1 MPLEKIIRQESE
13 FSSSTYFNT
22 RSLRLRQGYIGGT
35 KLGVRRMTFWLWGT
49 AAIFSLLLA
58 DSAAAQ
64 APNRDVDHCKS
75 KDPEISIAGCTALIQ
90 SGQGGLSLDVIL
102 YYRGGGY
109 RATGEYDS
117 AIQDFDRSIQL
128 NPKSAS
134 TFINR
139 GIAYKNKGQFDRAIA
154 DYDQALVLQP
164 DSAIAYTDRGLAYE
178 KKEQYDRALQ
188 DYDKAINL
196 DPRAEI

>member
-90 SGQGGLSLDVIL
+90 TGQGGLSLDVIL
-102 YYRGGGY
+102 YYRGDGY
-109 RATGEYDS
+109 RSTGEYDR

-128 NPKSAS
+128 NPNSAS

-139 GIAYKNKGQFDRAIA
+139 GLAYK
-154 DYDQALVLQP
+154 
-164 DSAIAYTDRGLAYE
+164 

-196 DPRAEI
+196 DPRAEIAYDNRGNTYDEKGDHDRAIQD

>member
-1 MPLEKIIRQESE
+1 
-13 FSSSTYFNT
+13 
-22 RSLRLRQGYIGGT
+22 
-35 KLGVRRMTFWLWGT
+35 MTFWLWGT
-49 AAIFSLLLA
+49 AAIFSLMLA

-109 RATGEYDS
+109 SATCEYHR

-128 NPKSAS
+128 NPNCPR

-139 GIAYKNKGQFDRAIA
+139 GIAYKNNGQVD
-154 DYDQALVLQP
+154 
-164 DSAIAYTDRGLAYE
+164 
-178 KKEQYDRALQ
+178 
-188 DYDKAINL
+188 
-196 DPRAEI
+196 